1 MSIVFHWFL
10 PTNGDGRRLVEP
22 DQPVP
27 GVAGGQRPATLDY
40 LTQIAS
46 AAEKFFPDTGATSVS
61 CTSTINS
68 ASDVIGIFSAIG
80 TSLSATSPRLILNS
94 TS

>member
-22 DQPVP
+22 EQPVP

-46 AAEKFFPDTGATSVS
+46 AAE
-61 CTSTINS
+61 NL
-68 ASDVIGIFSAIG
+68 GI
-80 TSLSATSPRLILNS
+80 
-94 TS
+94 